1 MTEVV
6 FLDPAL
12 AELRQAALWY
22 DQQETGVGREFLT
35 AVDQGL
41 NRLLH
46 APTAWPI
53 AGEGTHRQ
61 SLDRFR
67 LTRSI
72 ESVKRELKSWPW
84 HTTAAGRDNGRMYSM
99 NSGRDRS

>member
-12 AELRQAALWY
+12 AELRQAAQWY
-22 DQQETGVGREFLT
+22 DQQESGVGREFLT

-46 APTAWPI
+46 DPTARPI
-53 AGEGTHRQ
+53 AAERTHRQ
-61 SLDRFR
+61 SLDRFPFELLYR
-67 LTRSI
+67 ICQTRI
-72 ESVKRELKSWPW
+72 EIVAVAHHSRRPGYWQKRI
-84 HTTAAGRDNGRMYSM
+84 R
-99 NSGRDRS
+99 